1 MKKQNLSYQFCLD
14 LVVKLY
20 LLFVSYYWL
29 LLYLPSYCGQ
39 VCVFPRKTAA
49 MAEGATPHKATQ
61 ARLAKGTGEKT
72 TPGLS
77 RQAVEKQA
85 SKLVL

>member
-1 MKKQNLSYQFCLD
+1 M
-14 LVVKLY
+14 
-20 LLFVSYYWL
+20 
-29 LLYLPSYCGQ
+29 LP
-39 VCVFPRKTAA
+39 RTAA

-61 ARLAKGTGEKT
+61 ARLVKGTAEKT

-77 RQAVEKQA
+77 RQAWEQPAVEKQA